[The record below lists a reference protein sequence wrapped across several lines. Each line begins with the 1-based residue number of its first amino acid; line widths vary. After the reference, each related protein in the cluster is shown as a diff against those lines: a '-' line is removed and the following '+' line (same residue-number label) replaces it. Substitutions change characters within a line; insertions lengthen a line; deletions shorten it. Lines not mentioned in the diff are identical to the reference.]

1 MDKDE
6 LIIEIGTGYTSIP
19 SKVGAAT
26 EIVVE
31 ELTRSLQKAG
41 KNVVI
46 FDVNDKDR
54 IPSNLPIHEVYVP
67 AFIAGKSG
75 YNLGI
80 FHKLKRVF
88 YSFSLSFSLNRFIK
102 KDKSYVI
109 HFHNQYNFFFFWLF
123 STRKKRK
130 NARLFYT
137 THSGIWSKPWDEIK
151 DKVNIK
157 YFMESFAMK
166 HADASFLLN
175 ESTMLNITQ
184 HLGIPPQTLH
194 LMPNGVNTSIYRK
207 LEKNDNSVIQLKK
220 KLGVENKTIIFLAGT
235 IESRKNQLAIIEY
248 LAPLLRTNPNL
259 VFLYAGGI
267 RDQEYFSSIESY
279 CKAEGLEQQVRYLGE
294 LAPGNNLNTYYNISD
309 AFILA
314 SKFEAFPLVTLEAL
328 ASGLPVLLSNNL
340 MINFFRQEN
349 TGIFNFGSPEDLHKI
364 IITEILDKEKQA
376 LHANRARLFIENN
389 FSWDLVT
396 QKYFN

>member
-6 LIIEIGTGYTSIP
+6 MILEIGTGYTSIP

-31 ELTRSLQKAG
+31 ELARSILKMG
-41 KNVVI
+41 KNVLI

-54 IPSNLPIHEVYVP
+54 MPSNLPIQEVYVP

-88 YSFSLSFSLNRFIK
+88 YSFSLALSLNRYIK
-102 KDKSYVI
+102 KDKSYVL

-123 STRKKRK
+123 SSRKKRK
-130 NARLFYT
+130 KARLFYT

-151 DKVNIK
+151 EKVKIK
-157 YFMESFAMK
+157 YFMETLAMK
-166 HADASFLLN
+166 NADASFLLN
-175 ESTMLNITQ
+175 DTTMLNISR
-184 HLGIPPQTLH
+184 HLGIPSQTLH
-194 LMPNGVNTSIYRK
+194 LMPNGVNTTIYKK
-207 LEKNDNSVIQLKK
+207 LGKNDDAVLQLKK

-235 IESRKNQLAIIEY
+235 IELRKNQLEIIQY
-248 LAPLLRTNPNL
+248 LTPLLRDYPNL
-259 VFLYAGGI
+259 FFLFAGGI
-267 RDQEYFSSIESY
+267 RDQEYYNSIESY
-279 CKAEGLEQQVRYLGE
+279 TKAENLGQQVSYLGE

-328 ASGLPVLLSNNL
+328 SSGLPVLLSNNL
-340 MINFFRQEN
+340 MINFFKQEN

-364 IITEILDKEKQA
+364 IISEIMDKEKQS
-376 LHANRARLFIENN
+376 LHANHARLFIENN
-389 FSWDLVT
+389 FSWDLVA